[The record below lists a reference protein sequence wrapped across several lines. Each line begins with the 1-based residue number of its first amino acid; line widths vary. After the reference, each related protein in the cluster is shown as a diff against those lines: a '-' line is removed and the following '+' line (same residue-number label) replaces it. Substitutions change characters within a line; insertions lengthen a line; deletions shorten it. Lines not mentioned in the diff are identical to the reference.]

1 MSCHRGWITQSTF
14 SPRPDEYQMVT
25 GRNALRGRRRKP
37 ERRDCVNVFEK
48 LQTAKVRLQGKNLK
62 KTGKNVF
69 SKYDYFEL
77 GDFQPTVNS
86 IFLELKLFSYVSF
99 TRELATLTVINI
111 EKPDEV
117 VVVTSPMED
126 ADLKGCHPIQNLGA
140 VETYQRRY
148 LYMAALDM
156 VESDAIDAGQAELSK
171 TKKRDF
177 KQEYVDKAAET
188 GFDLEDLQILAEET
202 AKFQLKKETKWKDI
216 PDNVFNTLMKQL
228 ESDEKIAGAR
238 ALVTKIKEG
247 QKDGVA

>member
-1 MSCHRGWITQSTF
+1 M
-14 SPRPDEYQMVT
+14 
-25 GRNALRGRRRKP
+25 
-37 ERRDCVNVFEK
+37 NVFEK

-62 KTGKNVF
+62 KTGKNAF
-69 SKYDYFEL
+69 SKYGYFEL

-117 VVVTSPMED
+117 VVVTSPMAD

-171 TKKRDF
+171 TKKR
-177 KQEYVDKAAET
+177 EYVDKATET

-238 ALVTKIKEG
+238 ALVAKIKEG